1 MADTGIVSLV
11 LLPLGLG
18 LLGFVEPCSVGTSLL
33 FVRYVEGGDPATK
46 VAQVVVFALTRALV
60 AGLLGAA
67 AALVGAAFL
76 GFQKAGWV
84 LLGGLYLAL
93 GVAYLAGRAGALMRG
108 FGPGAGRLAGGTRG
122 AAALAVLFGLNIPAC
137 AAPLLAV
144 VLGGAAVA
152 GPTVAGP
159 AAVARGFVSLAVFG
173 LALSLPLAL
182 AVLWPAAR
190 RALDRAS
197 AASARAPVPVGL
209 LLVALGLWSV
219 WFGLSHTP
227 RSS

>member
-1 MADTGIVSLV
+1 MLDADLVSLV

-18 LLGFVEPCSVGTSLL
+18 LMGFVEPCSVGSSLL
-33 FVRYVEGGDPATK
+33 FVRYVEGGDAATRL
-46 VAQVVVFALTRALV
+46 AQVAVFALTRALV

-84 LLGGLYLAL
+84 VLGALYVAL
-93 GVAYLAGRAGALMRG
+93 GAAYLSGRAGALMRG
-108 FGPGAGRLAGGTRG
+108 LGPGLGRLGGGTWG
-122 AAALAVLFGLNIPAC
+122 AASLAVLFGLNIPAC

-144 VLGGAAVA
+144 VLGGTAVA
-152 GPTVAGP
+152 GPE
-159 AAVARGFVSLAVFG
+159 AVARGFVSLAVFG
-173 LALSLPLAL
+173 LALSLPLVL

-197 AASARAPVPVGL
+197 AASARVPVLIGL
-209 LLVALGLWSV
+209 LLVGLGLWSV
-219 WFGLSHTP
+219 WFGLFHAP
-227 RSS
+227 RPS